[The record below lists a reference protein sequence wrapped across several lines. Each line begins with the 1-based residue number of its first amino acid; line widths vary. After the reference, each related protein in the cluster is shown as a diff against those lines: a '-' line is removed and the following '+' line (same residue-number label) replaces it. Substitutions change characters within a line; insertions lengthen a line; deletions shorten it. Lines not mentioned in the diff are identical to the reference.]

1 MDLGEEGAAKLKRE
15 ILSVVELMLAKIKAI
30 VLVSVTNRVGVFA
43 LEKLWSGRP
52 LGRAKP
58 RHGRH

>member
-43 LEKLWSGRP
+43 LEKLWS
-52 LGRAKP
+52 LAVL
-58 RHGRH
+58 